1 MVSASWVDEPWLAL
15 DTETTGVDVF
25 SDRVV
30 EVAAVEV
37 LPDGTTGESYA
48 AIIDPGVEIPTAA
61 SDIHGITTARARD
74 EGISPAEA
82 ITRVADIVFAH
93 GHRPVVMFNAVFDWP
108 ILISEA
114 ERHGLEFPVMAPVLD
129 PLCIDR
135 MVEEKRRGKR
145 KLFLV
150 AQHYGIE
157 FDEVDA
163 HGALADAVA
172 AARVMRA
179 IVERH
184 PRVGERSLA
193 SVYLRQVRGHERW
206 RSEFVDYMRRQRDP
220 AFDIP
225 PGWPIPALV
234 KGGLPVIDDPVQQL
248 PLDNPTPGDGEGVAA
263 PAESAAPSGPAS
275 ATVRGSATVSD
286 VARYS
291 TTVFRKDY
299 DAAPK
304 GDKTK
309 VVDRLR
315 HALIWAMT
323 DGTATSLS
331 DLDAEVLGKVH
342 THLRWIADGQVA
354 YSHDAEG
361 VTFVLIAT
369 GEERDVR
376 WADIETNTAA

>member
-1 MVSASWVDEPWLAL
+1 MTASWVDEPWLAL

-25 SDRVV
+25 ADRVV

-37 LPDGTTGESYA
+37 LPDGTTGDTYTT
-48 AIIDPGVEIPTAA
+48 IINPGVEIPTVA
-61 SDIHGITTARARD
+61 SDIHGITTARAID
-74 EGISPAEA
+74 EGITPAEA
-82 ITRVADIVFAH
+82 ITRVADLVFAH

-108 ILISEA
+108 ILICEA

-150 AQHYGIE
+150 AQHYGVA

-179 IVERH
+179 IIERH
-184 PRVGERSLA
+184 PKVGERSLA

-206 RSEFVDYMRRQRDP
+206 RADFVDYMRRQRDP
-220 AFDIP
+220 GFDIP

-234 KGGLPVIDDPVQQL
+234 KGGLPVVSQPA
-248 PLDNPTPGDGEGVAA
+248 EAA
-263 PAESAAPSGPAS
+263 PAPTPPGGEGEEVAVVGDDPATSDPAS
-275 ATVRGSATVSD
+275 PARHPGITASD
-286 VARYS
+286 VARYA

-299 DAAPK
+299 DDAPK
-304 GDKTK
+304 GDKTR

-315 HALIWAMT
+315 HALVWAMT
-323 DGTATSLS
+323 DGQTCSLN
-331 DLDAEVLGKVH
+331 DLAPDVLGKVH
-342 THLRWIADGQVA
+342 SHLRWIADGQVA
-354 YSHDAEG
+354 YSHDADG
-361 VTFVLIAT
+361 VTFVLIGS

-376 WADIETNTAA
+376 WADLETNTAA